1 MIEDLQTSYGGSG
14 PNSGYLV
21 PNTIIELIKRLV
33 DDVQV
38 DSPIKST
45 QLGQTVFSFEIS
57 SRICFFN
64 KKECVHF

>member
-38 DSPIKST
+38 DSP
-45 QLGQTVFSFEIS
+45 Q
-57 SRICFFN
+57 N
-64 KKECVHF
+64 

>member
-21 PNTIIELIKRLV
+21 PNTTIELIKRL
-33 DDVQV
+33 V

-45 QLGQTVFSFEIS
+45 QLGQKIFSFEIS

-64 KKECVHF
+64 KKECVHFLRF